1 MAYNGIRNAKVNT
14 KTKRS
19 LLKIAKSLKKT
30 NAKITM
36 LSIKDF
42 ARNNNI
48 DVENIKFETTYYLLR
63 SHGYNFKKSN
73 ECSIER
79 RMEMAKLTHQ
89 GLTFQQ
95 IGEKYGITRQAVSLV
110 LQKAAKEGMIVVK
123 AKSNNKN
130 PEKNVIIISRSV
142 QKFFDCVVCG
152 NKFKSGRTARKKS
165 CSKACLDELTKAR
178 RGGEWSR
185 HETVDLNCANCGE
198 VFKRTKY
205 LFQITMRNKKSSNHY
220 CSRKC
225 YEKPRCRGENE

>member
-1 MAYNGIRNAKVNT
+1 MNT

-30 NAKITM
+30 NTKITM

-42 ARNNNI
+42 ARDNNI

-89 GLTFQQ
+89 GLTLQQ

-110 LQKAAKEGMIVVK
+110 LQKAAKEGTIVVK
-123 AKSNNKN
+123 RKGNNKN

-142 QKFFDCVVCG
+142 PKFFDCVVCG
-152 NKFKSGRTARKKS
+152 NKFKSKHGRNTPKKS
-165 CSKACLDELTKAR
+165 CSKACFDELVKAR
-178 RGGEWSR
+178 RGGKWSR
-185 HETVDLNCANCGE
+185 YETVDLNCAGCGE
-198 VFKRTKY
+198 NFKRTKY
-205 LFQITMRNKKSSNHY
+205 LFEIAKKSKKSSNHY

-225 YEKPRCRGENE
+225 YVQKLQCRGIVSGN